1 MKNNLF
7 LFILFFFLENISFAE
22 DLNIEAK
29 NIKIDKKNQIK
40 IFENDVI
47 IKDNH
52 NIIQSDFAKYDK
64 LKNFIT
70 IRKNIILEDKS
81 GNKFYG
87 EYATFDK
94 DKKIFITVGKSNIIT
109 SQGYKAETE
118 DVIVNIK
125 AGIAFSKKAS
135 TIEDLDGNL
144 INLDNFEY
152 ETNNNIFKSIGNI
165 ENKDINNNSY
175 NFSQIYLNEKKK
187 ELIGTDSKA
196 YLNPKNFSNDE
207 RNKPRVF
214 SNVIN
219 VKTDQTEFVKIF
231 SVLFVS

>member
-1 MKNNLF
+1 MKNKLF
-7 LFILFFFLENISFAE
+7 LILLFFFLENISFAE

-29 NIKIDKKNQIK
+29 KIKIDKKNQIS

-94 DKKIFITVGKSNIIT
+94 NKKIFITVGKSNIIT

-165 ENKDINNNSY
+165 EIKDINNNSY

-187 ELIGTDSKA
+187 
-196 YLNPKNFSNDE
+196 N
-207 RNKPRVF
+207 
-214 SNVIN
+214 
-219 VKTDQTEFVKIF
+219 
-231 SVLFVS
+231 